1 MVRLKNMTETKHMRV
16 TQISL
21 AAAMLFAVMADATA
35 QVSNDVVKIGVITD
49 LSGLYSDLSGQGS
62 IVAARM
68 AIEDFGKAVLGKPI
82 ELVSADSQNKADVAS
97 AKAREWIDQQHVDVL
112 MDLVPTNVAL
122 AVMDIAQQKN
132 KLAIVV
138 GSASSTIS
146 NEKCTSTSAHWMYD
160 TYSSSVGTGK
170 ALLKRGGDSW
180 YFLTA
185 DYAFGKSLEKD
196 VSEVVRAGGG
206 RILGSVKHP
215 LNSSDFSSFLL
226 QAQASKAKVIGL
238 ANAGGDTANAVKQA
252 GEFGIAGKGS
262 LVAPLLMFI
271 SDVHAIGLKYAQDMY
286 LTEGFY
292 WDYNDDTR
300 AWSRRFFA
308 IQKKMPTMAQAGMY
322 SAVTH
327 YLKAVKAA
335 GTDETGAVMKKMRE
349 MPISDVIIPKGT
361 LRADGRVVH
370 DMLLVQVKKPGE
382 SKAPWD
388 YYKVAAVIPAGE
400 AFRPLA
406 QSACPLLKK

>member
-1 MVRLKNMTETKHMRV
+1 MKR
-16 TQISL
+16 TQMSL
-21 AAAMLFAVMADATA
+21 AAAMLTAVMAGAAA
-35 QVSNDVVKIGVITD
+35 QVSNDAVKIGVITD

-62 IVAARM
+62 ITAARM
-68 AIEDFGKAVLGKPI
+68 AIDDFGKTVLGKPI
-82 ELVSADSQNKADVAS
+82 DLLTADSHNKADVA
-97 AKAREWIDQQHVDVL
+97 ATKAREWIDQQHVDVL
-112 MDLVPTNVAL
+112 MDLVPTNAAL
-122 AVMDIAQQKN
+122 AVMDIAAQKN

-138 GSASSTIS
+138 GSASSTIT
-146 NEKCTSTSAHWMYD
+146 NEKCTATSVHWMYD

-196 VSEVVRAGGG
+196 VSDVVTAGGG
-206 RILGSVKHP
+206 KVLGAARHP
-215 LNSSDFSSFLL
+215 LNSNDFSSFLM
-226 QAQASKAKVIGL
+226 QAQGSKAKVIGL
-238 ANAGGDTANAVKQA
+238 ANAGGDAVNAVKQA
-252 GEFGIAGKGS
+252 GEFGIATKGVV
-262 LVAPLLMFI
+262 VAPLLMFI

-335 GTDETGAVMKKMRE
+335 GTDDTAAVMKKMRE
-349 MPISDVIIPKGT
+349 LPVNDVIIPKGT
-361 LRADGRVVH
+361 LRADGRMVH
-370 DMLLVQVKKPGE
+370 DMLLLQVKKPAE
-382 SKAPWD
+382 SKSPWD
-388 YYKVAAVIPAGE
+388 YYKVVDVIAANE

-406 QSACPLLKK
+406 QSGCPLVKK

>member
-1 MVRLKNMTETKHMRV
+1 MKLRHS
-16 TQISL
+16 SL
-21 AAAMLFAVMADATA
+21 VAALLLAGSVSATA

-68 AIEDFGKAVLGKPI
+68 AIDDFGKSVLGKPI
-82 ELVSADSQNKADVAS
+82 ELLTSDSQNKADVAS
-97 AKAREWIDQQHVDVL
+97 ARAREWIDQQHVDVL

-122 AVMDIAQQKN
+122 AVMEIAQQKN

-138 GSASSTIS
+138 GSASSVIT
-146 NEKCTSTSAHWMYD
+146 NEKCTATSAHWMYD

-170 ALLKRGGDSW
+170 ALLKRGGSSW

-196 VSEVVRAGGG
+196 VTDVVTAGGG
-206 RILGSVKHP
+206 KVLGSARHP

-252 GEFGIAGKGS
+252 GEFGIAGKGTV
-262 LVAPLLMFI
+262 VAPLLMFI

-292 WDYNDDTR
+292 WDYNEATR
-300 AWSRRFFA
+300 AWAKRFFA
-308 IQKKMPTMAQAGMY
+308 VQKKMPTMAQAGMY

-327 YLKAVKAA
+327 YLKSVQAA
-335 GTDETGAVMKKMRE
+335 GTDETTAVMKKMRE
-349 MPISDVIIPKGT
+349 TPISDVIMPKGT

-370 DMLLVQVKKPGE
+370 DMLLLQVKKPGE
-382 SKAPWD
+382 SKTPWD
-388 YYKVAAVIPAGE
+388 YYKVVDVIPAGE

-406 QSACPLLKK
+406 QSACPMLKR

>member
-1 MVRLKNMTETKHMRV
+1 MKR
-16 TQISL
+16 TQMSL
-21 AAAMLFAVMADATA
+21 AAAMLTVVMAGATA
-35 QVSNDVVKIGVITD
+35 QVSNDAVKIGVITD

-62 IVAARM
+62 IAAARM
-68 AIEDFGKAVLGKPI
+68 AIEDFGKTVLGKPI
-82 ELVSADSQNKADVAS
+82 ELLTADSHNKADVAAS
-97 AKAREWIDQQHVDVL
+97 RAREWIDQQHVDVL
-112 MDLVPTNVAL
+112 MDLVPTNAAL
-122 AVMDIAQQKN
+122 AVMDIAAQKN

-138 GSASSTIS
+138 GSASSVIS
-146 NEKCTSTSAHWMYD
+146 NEKCTATSVHWMYD

-196 VSEVVRAGGG
+196 VSDVVTAGGG
-206 RILGSVKHP
+206 KVLGAARHP
-215 LNSSDFSSFLL
+215 LNSNDFSSFLM

-238 ANAGGDTANAVKQA
+238 ANAGGDAVNAVKQA
-252 GEFGIAGKGS
+252 GEFGVATKGVV
-262 LVAPLLMFI
+262 VAPLLMFI

-292 WDYNDDTR
+292 WDYNDGTR

-335 GTDETGAVMKKMRE
+335 GTDDTAAVMAKMRE
-349 MPISDVIIPKGT
+349 LPVNDVIIPKGT
-361 LRADGRVVH
+361 LRADGRMVH
-370 DMLLVQVKKPGE
+370 DMLLLQVKKPAE
-382 SKAPWD
+382 SKSPWD
-388 YYKVAAVIPAGE
+388 YYKVVDVIPANE

-406 QSACPLLKK
+406 QSGCPLVKK

>member
-1 MVRLKNMTETKHMRV
+1 MKINQLSFA
-16 TQISL
+16 IALLLASL
-21 AAAMLFAVMADATA
+21 GSANA

-68 AIEDFGKAVLGKPI
+68 AIDDFGKTVLGKPI
-82 ELVSADSQNKADVAS
+82 EMVSADSQNKADVAS
-97 AKAREWIDQQHVDVL
+97 ARAREWIDQQNVDVL

-122 AVMDIAQQKN
+122 AVMEIAQQKN

-138 GSASSTIS
+138 GSASSVIS
-146 NEKCTSTSAHWMYD
+146 NEKCTATSAHWMYD

-170 ALLKRGGDSW
+170 ALVQRGGDSW

-196 VSEVVRAGGG
+196 VSDVVTAAGGKVA
-206 RILGSVKHP
+206 GSVRHP

-238 ANAGGDTANAVKQA
+238 ANAGGDTVNAVKQA
-252 GEFGIAGKGS
+252 GEFGIAGKGQ

-292 WDYNDDTR
+292 WDYNDETR
-300 AWSRRFFA
+300 AWSKRFFA

-327 YLKAVKAA
+327 YLKSVKAA
-335 GTDETGAVMKKMRE
+335 GTDETSAVMKKMRE
-349 MPISDVIIPKGT
+349 TPISDVVMPKGT

-370 DMLLVQVKKPGE
+370 DMLLLQVKKPSE

-388 YYKVAAVIPAGE
+388 YYKVAGVVPASE

-406 QSACPLLKK
+406 QSGCPLVKK

>member
-1 MVRLKNMTETKHMRV
+1 MKL
-16 TQISL
+16 TQMSL
-21 AAAMLFAVMADATA
+21 AAAMLTAITTGATA
-35 QVSNDVVKIGVITD
+35 QVSNNTVKIGVLTD

-68 AIEDFGKAVLGKPI
+68 AIEDFGKTVLGKPI
-82 ELVSADSQNKADVAS
+82 ELISGDSHNKADVA
-97 AKAREWIDQQHVDVL
+97 ANKAREWIDQQNVDVL
-112 MDLVPTNVAL
+112 MDLVPTNAAL

-138 GSASSTIS
+138 GSASSVIS
-146 NEKCTSTSAHWMYD
+146 NEKCTSTSVHWMYD

-196 VSEVVRAGGG
+196 VSDVVTAGGG
-206 RILGSVKHP
+206 KVLGSARHP
-215 LNSSDFSSFLL
+215 LNSNDFSSYLV
-226 QAQASKAKVIGL
+226 QAQASKAKVMGL
-238 ANAGGDTANAVKQA
+238 ANAGGDAVNAVKQA
-252 GEFGIAGKGS
+252 GEFGIAAKGMV
-262 LVAPLLMFI
+262 VAPLLMFI

-292 WDYNDDTR
+292 WDYNNGTR
-300 AWSRRFFA
+300 AWSKRFFA

-335 GTDETGAVMKKMRE
+335 GTDDTAAVMKKMRE
-349 MPISDVIIPKGT
+349 LPVNDVVIPKGT
-361 LRADGRVVH
+361 LRADGRMVH
-370 DMLLVQVKKPGE
+370 DMLLLQVKKPAE
-382 SKAPWD
+382 SKSPWD
-388 YYKVAAVIPAGE
+388 YYKVVDVIPGSE

-406 QSACPLLKK
+406 QSGCPLVKK

>member
-1 MVRLKNMTETKHMRV
+1 MKL
-16 TQISL
+16 TQMSL
-21 AAAMLFAVMADATA
+21 AAAMLTAVMTGATA

-62 IVAARM
+62 IAAARM
-68 AIEDFGKAVLGKPI
+68 AIEDFGKTVLDKPI
-82 ELVSADSQNKADVAS
+82 ELLTADSHNKADVAAS
-97 AKAREWIDQQHVDVL
+97 KAREWIDQQNVDVL
-112 MDLVPTNVAL
+112 MDLVPTNAAL
-122 AVMDIAQQKN
+122 AVMDIAAQKN

-146 NEKCTSTSAHWMYD
+146 NEKCTATSVHWMYD

-196 VSEVVRAGGG
+196 VSDVVTAGGG
-206 RILGSVKHP
+206 KVLGAARHP
-215 LNSSDFSSFLL
+215 LNSNDFSSFLM
-226 QAQASKAKVIGL
+226 QAQGSKAKVIGL
-238 ANAGGDTANAVKQA
+238 ANAGGDAVNAVKQA
-252 GEFGIAGKGS
+252 GEFGIANKGVV
-262 LVAPLLMFI
+262 VAPLLMFI

-292 WDYNDDTR
+292 WDYNDGTR

-308 IQKKMPTMAQAGMY
+308 TQKKMPTMAQAGMY
-322 SAVTH
+322 SAVMH

-335 GTDETGAVMKKMRE
+335 GTDDTAAVMKKMRE
-349 MPISDVIIPKGT
+349 LPVNDVIIPKGT
-361 LRADGRVVH
+361 LRADGRMVH
-370 DMLLVQVKKPGE
+370 DMLLLQVKKPAE
-382 SKAPWD
+382 SKSPWD
-388 YYKVAAVIPAGE
+388 YYKVVDVIPANE

-406 QSACPLLKK
+406 QSGCPLVKK

>member
-1 MVRLKNMTETKHMRV
+1 MKL
-16 TQISL
+16 TQMSL
-21 AAAMLFAVMADATA
+21 AAAMLTAVMAGATA
-35 QVSNDVVKIGVITD
+35 QVSNDTVKIGVLTD

-68 AIEDFGKAVLGKPI
+68 AIEDFGKTVLGKPV
-82 ELVSADSQNKADVAS
+82 ELVSADSHNKADVA
-97 AKAREWIDQQHVDVL
+97 ANKAREWIDQQNVDVL
-112 MDLVPTNVAL
+112 MDLVPTNAAL

-138 GSASSTIS
+138 GSASSVIS
-146 NEKCTSTSAHWMYD
+146 NEKCTSTSVHWMYD

-196 VSEVVRAGGG
+196 VSDVVAAGGG
-206 RILGSVKHP
+206 KVLGAARHP
-215 LNSSDFSSFLL
+215 LNSNDFSSYLM
-226 QAQASKAKVIGL
+226 QAQASKAKVMGL
-238 ANAGGDTANAVKQA
+238 ANAGGDAVNAVKQA
-252 GEFGIAGKGS
+252 GEFGIAAKGMV
-262 LVAPLLMFI
+262 VAPLLMFI

-292 WDYNDDTR
+292 WDYNDGTR
-300 AWSRRFFA
+300 AWSKRFFA

-335 GTDETGAVMKKMRE
+335 GTDDTAAVMKKMRE
-349 MPISDVIIPKGT
+349 LPVNDVIIPKGT
-361 LRADGRVVH
+361 LRADGRMVH
-370 DMLLVQVKKPGE
+370 DMLLLQVKKPAE
-382 SKAPWD
+382 SKSPWD
-388 YYKVAAVIPAGE
+388 YYKVVDVIPGNE

-406 QSACPLLKK
+406 QSGCPLVKK

>member
-1 MVRLKNMTETKHMRV
+1 MKL
-16 TQISL
+16 TQMSL
-21 AAAMLFAVMADATA
+21 AAAMLTAVTAGATA
-35 QVSNDVVKIGVITD
+35 QVSNNTVKIGVLTD

-68 AIEDFGKAVLGKPI
+68 AIEDFGKTVLGKPI
-82 ELVSADSQNKADVAS
+82 ELISGDSHNKADVA
-97 AKAREWIDQQHVDVL
+97 ANKAREWIDQQNVDVL
-112 MDLVPTNVAL
+112 MDLVPTNAAL

-138 GSASSTIS
+138 GSASSVIS
-146 NEKCTSTSAHWMYD
+146 NEKCTSTSVHWMYD

-196 VSEVVRAGGG
+196 VSDVVTAGGG
-206 RILGSVKHP
+206 KVLGSARHP
-215 LNSSDFSSFLL
+215 LNSNDFSSYLV
-226 QAQASKAKVIGL
+226 QAQASKAKVMGL
-238 ANAGGDTANAVKQA
+238 ANAGGDAVNAVKQA
-252 GEFGIAGKGS
+252 GEFGIAAKGMV
-262 LVAPLLMFI
+262 VAPLLMFI

-292 WDYNDDTR
+292 WDYNDGTR

-335 GTDETGAVMKKMRE
+335 GTDDTASVMKKMRE
-349 MPISDVIIPKGT
+349 LPVNDVVIPKGT
-361 LRADGRVVH
+361 LRADGRMVH
-370 DMLLVQVKKPGE
+370 DMLLLQVKKPAE
-382 SKAPWD
+382 SKSPWD
-388 YYKVAAVIPAGE
+388 YYKVVDVIPGSE

-406 QSACPLLKK
+406 QSGCPLVKK

>member
-1 MVRLKNMTETKHMRV
+1 MKL
-16 TQISL
+16 TQMSL
-21 AAAMLFAVMADATA
+21 AAAMLAAAMAGANA
-35 QVSNDVVKIGVITD
+35 QVSNNTVKIGVLTD

-62 IVAARM
+62 VVAARM
-68 AIEDFGKAVLGKPI
+68 AIEDFGKTVLGKPI
-82 ELVSADSQNKADVAS
+82 ELISADSHNKADVA
-97 AKAREWIDQQHVDVL
+97 ANKAREWIDQQNVDVL
-112 MDLVPTNVAL
+112 MDLVPTNAAL

-138 GSASSTIS
+138 GSASSVIS
-146 NEKCTSTSAHWMYD
+146 NEKCTSTSVHWMYD

-196 VSEVVRAGGG
+196 VSDVVTAGGG
-206 RILGSVKHP
+206 KVLGAARHP
-215 LNSSDFSSFLL
+215 LNSNDFSSYLM
-226 QAQASKAKVIGL
+226 QAQASKAKVMGL
-238 ANAGGDTANAVKQA
+238 ANAGGDAVNAVKQA
-252 GEFGIAGKGS
+252 GEFGIAGKGMV
-262 LVAPLLMFI
+262 VAPLLMFI

-292 WDYNDDTR
+292 WDYNDGTR

-335 GTDETGAVMKKMRE
+335 GTDDTAAVMKKMRE
-349 MPISDVIIPKGT
+349 LPVNDVVIPKGT
-361 LRADGRVVH
+361 LRADGRMVH
-370 DMLLVQVKKPGE
+370 DMLLLQVKKPAE
-382 SKAPWD
+382 SKSPWD
-388 YYKVAAVIPAGE
+388 YYKVVDVIPGNE

-406 QSACPLLKK
+406 QSGCSLVKK

>member
-1 MVRLKNMTETKHMRV
+1 METKTMKIN
-16 TQISL
+16 QLSFAIALLLASL
-21 AAAMLFAVMADATA
+21 GSANA

-68 AIEDFGKAVLGKPI
+68 AIDDFGKTVLGKPI
-82 ELVSADSQNKADVAS
+82 EMVSADSQNKADVAS
-97 AKAREWIDQQHVDVL
+97 ARAREWIDQQNVDVL

-122 AVMDIAQQKN
+122 AVMEIAQQKN

-138 GSASSTIS
+138 GSASSVIS
-146 NEKCTSTSAHWMYD
+146 NEKCTATSAHWMYD

-170 ALLKRGGDSW
+170 ALVQRGGDSW

-196 VSEVVRAGGG
+196 VSDVVTAAGGKVA
-206 RILGSVKHP
+206 GSVRHP

-238 ANAGGDTANAVKQA
+238 ANAGGDTVNAVKQA
-252 GEFGIAGKGS
+252 GEFGIAGKGQ

-292 WDYNDDTR
+292 WDYNDETR
-300 AWSRRFFA
+300 AWSKRFFA

-327 YLKAVKAA
+327 YLKSVKAA
-335 GTDETGAVMKKMRE
+335 GTDETSAVMKKMRE
-349 MPISDVIIPKGT
+349 TPISDVVMPKGT

-370 DMLLVQVKKPGE
+370 DMLLLQVKKPSE

-388 YYKVAAVIPAGE
+388 YYKVAGVVPASE

-406 QSACPLLKK
+406 QSGCPLVKK

>member
-1 MVRLKNMTETKHMRV
+1 MKR
-16 TQISL
+16 TQMSL
-21 AAAMLFAVMADATA
+21 AAAMLTVVMAGATA
-35 QVSNDVVKIGVITD
+35 QVSNDAVKIGVITD

-62 IVAARM
+62 IAAARM
-68 AIEDFGKAVLGKPI
+68 AIEDFGKTVLGKPI
-82 ELVSADSQNKADVAS
+82 ELLTADSHNKADVAAS
-97 AKAREWIDQQHVDVL
+97 RAREWIDQQHVDVL
-112 MDLVPTNVAL
+112 MDLVPTNAAL
-122 AVMDIAQQKN
+122 AVMDIAAQKN

-138 GSASSTIS
+138 GSASSVIS
-146 NEKCTSTSAHWMYD
+146 NEKCTATSVHWMYD

-196 VSEVVRAGGG
+196 VSDVVTAGGG
-206 RILGSVKHP
+206 KVLGAARHP
-215 LNSSDFSSFLL
+215 LNSNDFSSFLM

-238 ANAGGDTANAVKQA
+238 ANAGGDAVNAVKQA
-252 GEFGIAGKGS
+252 GEFGVATKGVV
-262 LVAPLLMFI
+262 VAPLLMFI

-292 WDYNDDTR
+292 WDYNDGTR

-335 GTDETGAVMKKMRE
+335 GTDDTAAVMAKMRE
-349 MPISDVIIPKGT
+349 LPVNDVIIPKGT
-361 LRADGRVVH
+361 LRADGRMVH
-370 DMLLVQVKKPGE
+370 DMLLQVKKPAE
-382 SKAPWD
+382 SKSPWD
-388 YYKVAAVIPAGE
+388 YYKVVDVIPANE

-406 QSACPLLKK
+406 QSGCPLVKK

>member
-1 MVRLKNMTETKHMRV
+1 MKVK
-16 TQISL
+16 QISL
-21 AAAMLFAVMADATA
+21 AAALVLAGIGSAAA

-68 AIEDFGKAVLGKPI
+68 AIEDFGKTVLGKPI

-97 AKAREWIDQQHVDVL
+97 AKAREWIDQQNVDVL

-122 AVMDIAQQKN
+122 AVMEIAQQKN

-138 GSASSTIS
+138 GSASSAIT

-196 VSEVVRAGGG
+196 VTDVVTAGNGKV
-206 RILGSVKHP
+206 LGSAKHP

-226 QAQASKAKVIGL
+226 QAQGSKAKVIGL
-238 ANAGGDTANAVKQA
+238 ANAGGDTVNAVKQA
-252 GEFGIAGKGS
+252 GEFGIAGKGQ

-292 WDYNDDTR
+292 WDYNDGTR
-300 AWSRRFFA
+300 AWSKRFFA

-327 YLKAVKAA
+327 YLKSVKAA

-349 MPISDVIIPKGT
+349 TPISDVVMPKGS

-370 DMLLVQVKKPGE
+370 DMLLLQVKKPNE
-382 SKAPWD
+382 SKTPWD
-388 YYKVAAVIPAGE
+388 YYKVADVVPASE

-406 QSACPLLKK
+406 QSGCPLVKK

>member
-1 MVRLKNMTETKHMRV
+1 MNQTHPRRAPASKLTS
-16 TQISL
+16 IL
-21 AAAMLFAVMADATA
+21 AGLACVAGTVAAPAQA
-35 QVSNDVVKIGVITD
+35 QVSNDVVKIGVLTD

-68 AIEDFGKAVLGKPI
+68 AIEDFGKTVLGKPI
-82 ELVSADSQNKADVAS
+82 ELLSADSQNKADVS
-97 AKAREWIDQQHVDVL
+97 STRAREWIDQQNVDVL

-122 AVMDIAQQKN
+122 AVMDVARQKN
-132 KLAIVV
+132 KIAIVV

-146 NEKCTSTSAHWMYD
+146 NEQCTPTSAHWMYD

-170 ALLKRGGDSW
+170 ALLKRGADSW

-196 VSEVVRAGGG
+196 VTDVVNAGGG
-206 RILGSVKHP
+206 KVLGGVRHP
-215 LNSSDFSSFLL
+215 LNATDFSSFLL
-226 QAQASKAKVIGL
+226 QAQTSKAKVVGL
-238 ANAGGDTANAVKQA
+238 ANAGGDTVNSVKQA
-252 GEFGIAGKGS
+252 GEFGIAAKGQ

-271 SDVHAIGLKYAQDMY
+271 SDVHAIGLKYAQGMY

-292 WDYNDDTR
+292 WDANEQTR

-335 GTDETGAVMKKMRE
+335 GTDDTTPVMKKMRE
-349 MPISDVIIPKGT
+349 LPVSDVVIPKGT
-361 LRADGRVVH
+361 LRDAYGIPRVEKR
-370 DMLLVQVKKPGE
+370 L
-382 SKAPWD
+382 
-388 YYKVAAVIPAGE
+388 
-400 AFRPLA
+400 
-406 QSACPLLKK
+406 

>member
-1 MVRLKNMTETKHMRV
+1 MKAK
-16 TQISL
+16 QISL
-21 AAAMLFAVMADATA
+21 ACALLIAITGQAAA
-35 QVSNDVVKIGVITD
+35 QVSNNVVKIGVITD

-62 IVAARM
+62 IVAAKM
-68 AIEDFGKAVLGKPI
+68 AIEDFGKTVLGKPV
-82 ELVSADSQNKADVAS
+82 ELLTTDSQNKADVS
-97 AKAREWIDQQHVDVL
+97 STKAREWIDEQKVDVL

-122 AVMDIAQQKN
+122 AVMQVAQQKN

-138 GSASSTIS
+138 GSASSTIT

-170 ALLKRGGDSW
+170 ALVKRGGDSW

-196 VSEVVRAGGG
+196 VADVVTGSGGKVT
-206 RILGSVKHP
+206 GSVKHP

-238 ANAGGDTANAVKQA
+238 ANAGGDTVNAVKQA
-252 GEFGIAGKGS
+252 GEFGIASKGQ

-271 SDVHAIGLKYAQDMY
+271 SDVHAIGLKHAQDMY

-292 WDYNDDTR
+292 WDQNDATR

-322 SAVTH
+322 SAVLH
-327 YLKAVKAA
+327 YLKSVKAA
-335 GTDETGAVMKKMRE
+335 GTDETAVVMKKMRE
-349 MPISDVIIPKGT
+349 LPISDVVIPKGT
-361 LRADGRVVH
+361 LREDGRVVH
-370 DMLLVQVKKPGE
+370 DMLLLQVKKPNE

-388 YYKVAAVIPAGE
+388 YYKIAGTVPANE

-406 QSACPLLKK
+406 QSGCALVKK

>member
-1 MVRLKNMTETKHMRV
+1 MKL
-16 TQISL
+16 TQMSL
-21 AAAMLFAVMADATA
+21 AAAMLTAITTGATA
-35 QVSNDVVKIGVITD
+35 QVSNNTVKIGVLTD

-68 AIEDFGKAVLGKPI
+68 AIEDFGKTVLGKPI
-82 ELVSADSQNKADVAS
+82 ELISGDSHNKADVA
-97 AKAREWIDQQHVDVL
+97 ANKAREWIDQQNVDVL
-112 MDLVPTNVAL
+112 MDLVPTNAAL

-138 GSASSTIS
+138 GSASSVIS
-146 NEKCTSTSAHWMYD
+146 NEKCTSTSVHWMYD

-196 VSEVVRAGGG
+196 VSDVVTAGGG
-206 RILGSVKHP
+206 KVLGSARHP
-215 LNSSDFSSFLL
+215 LNSNDFSSYLV
-226 QAQASKAKVIGL
+226 QAQASKAKVMGL
-238 ANAGGDTANAVKQA
+238 ANAGGDAVNAVKQA
-252 GEFGIAGKGS
+252 GEFGIAAKGMV
-262 LVAPLLMFI
+262 VAPLLMFI

-292 WDYNDDTR
+292 WDYNNGTR
-300 AWSRRFFA
+300 AWSKRFFA

-335 GTDETGAVMKKMRE
+335 GTDDTAAVMKKMRE
-349 MPISDVIIPKGT
+349 LPVNDVIIPKGT
-361 LRADGRVVH
+361 LRADGRMVH
-370 DMLLVQVKKPGE
+370 DMLLLQVKKPAE
-382 SKAPWD
+382 SKSPWD
-388 YYKVAAVIPAGE
+388 YYKVVDVIPGSE

-406 QSACPLLKK
+406 QSGCPLVKK

>member
-1 MVRLKNMTETKHMRV
+1 MKIK
-16 TQISL
+16 QISL
-21 AAAMLFAVMADATA
+21 AAALVVASICSASA
-35 QVSNDVVKIGVITD
+35 QISNGIVKIGVLTD
-49 LSGLYSDLSGQGS
+49 LSGPYSDLSGQGS

-68 AIEDFGKAVLGKPI
+68 AIEDFGKTVLGKPI
-82 ELVSADSQNKADVAS
+82 ELVTADSQNKADVAS
-97 AKAREWIDQQHVDVL
+97 AKAREWIDQQNVDVL

-122 AVMDIAQQKN
+122 AVMEIAQQKN

-138 GSASSTIS
+138 GSASSVIS
-146 NEKCTSTSAHWMYD
+146 NEKCTTTSVHWMYD

-170 ALLKRGGDSW
+170 ALVKRGGDSW

-196 VSEVVRAGGG
+196 VSDVVTAGGG
-206 RILGSVKHP
+206 KVLGSVKHP

-238 ANAGGDTANAVKQA
+238 ANAGGDTINAVKQA
-252 GEFGIAGKGS
+252 GEFGVAGKGQ

-271 SDVHAIGLKYAQDMY
+271 SDVHAIGLKNAQGMF

-292 WDYNDDTR
+292 WDYNDGTR
-300 AWSRRFFA
+300 AWSKRFFA

-327 YLKAVKAA
+327 YLKSVKAA

-349 MPISDVIIPKGT
+349 TPISDVVIPKGT

-370 DMLLVQVKKPGE
+370 DMLLVQVKQPSE
-382 SKAPWD
+382 SKTPWD
-388 YYKVAAVIPAGE
+388 YYKVADVIPASE

-406 QSACPLLKK
+406 QSGCPLLKK

>member
-1 MVRLKNMTETKHMRV
+1 M
-16 TQISL
+16 SL
-21 AAAMLFAVMADATA
+21 AAAMLGAVMAGATA
-35 QVSNDVVKIGVITD
+35 QVSNDTVKIGVLTD

-62 IVAARM
+62 VVAARM
-68 AIEDFGKAVLGKPI
+68 AIEDFGKTVLGKPV
-82 ELVSADSQNKADVAS
+82 ELVSADSHNKADVA
-97 AKAREWIDQQHVDVL
+97 ANKAREWIDQQNVDVL
-112 MDLVPTNVAL
+112 MDLVPTNAAL

-138 GSASSTIS
+138 GSASSVIS
-146 NEKCTSTSAHWMYD
+146 NEKCTSTSVHWMYD

-196 VSEVVRAGGG
+196 VSDVVAAGGG
-206 RILGSVKHP
+206 KVLGSARHP
-215 LNSSDFSSFLL
+215 LNSNDFSSYLV
-226 QAQASKAKVIGL
+226 QAQASKAKVMGL
-238 ANAGGDTANAVKQA
+238 ANAGGDAVIAVKQA
-252 GEFGIAGKGS
+252 GEFGIAAKGMV
-262 LVAPLLMFI
+262 VAPLLMFI

-292 WDYNDDTR
+292 WDYNDGTR
-300 AWSRRFFA
+300 AWSKRFFA

-335 GTDETGAVMKKMRE
+335 GTDDTAAVMKKMRE
-349 MPISDVIIPKGT
+349 LPVNDVIIPKGT
-361 LRADGRVVH
+361 LRADGRMVH
-370 DMLLVQVKKPGE
+370 DMLLLQVKKPAE
-382 SKAPWD
+382 SKSPWD
-388 YYKVAAVIPAGE
+388 YYKVVDVIPGNE

-406 QSACPLLKK
+406 QSGCPLVKK

>member
-1 MVRLKNMTETKHMRV
+1 MKR
-16 TQISL
+16 TQMSL
-21 AAAMLFAVMADATA
+21 AAAMLTAVMAGATA
-35 QVSNDVVKIGVITD
+35 QVSNDAVKIGVITD

-62 IVAARM
+62 ITAARM
-68 AIEDFGKAVLGKPI
+68 AIDDFGKTVLGKPI
-82 ELVSADSQNKADVAS
+82 ELLTADSHNKADVA
-97 AKAREWIDQQHVDVL
+97 ATKAREWIDQQHVDVL
-112 MDLVPTNVAL
+112 MDLVPTNAAL
-122 AVMDIAQQKN
+122 AVMDIAAQKN

-138 GSASSTIS
+138 GSASSTIT
-146 NEKCTSTSAHWMYD
+146 NEKCTATSVHWMYD

-196 VSEVVRAGGG
+196 VSDVVTAGGG
-206 RILGSVKHP
+206 KVLGAARHP
-215 LNSSDFSSFLL
+215 LNSNDFSSFLM
-226 QAQASKAKVIGL
+226 QAQGSKAKVIGL
-238 ANAGGDTANAVKQA
+238 ANAGGDAVNAVKQA
-252 GEFGIAGKGS
+252 GEFGIATKGVV
-262 LVAPLLMFI
+262 VAPLLMFI

-335 GTDETGAVMKKMRE
+335 GTDDTAAVMKKMRE
-349 MPISDVIIPKGT
+349 LPVNDVIIPKGT
-361 LRADGRVVH
+361 LRADGRMVH
-370 DMLLVQVKKPGE
+370 DMLLLQVKKPAE
-382 SKAPWD
+382 SKSPWD
-388 YYKVAAVIPAGE
+388 YYKVVDVIAANE

-406 QSACPLLKK
+406 QSGCPLVKK

>member
-1 MVRLKNMTETKHMRV
+1 MKR
-16 TQISL
+16 TQMSL
-21 AAAMLFAVMADATA
+21 AAAMLTAVMAGATA
-35 QVSNDVVKIGVITD
+35 QVSNDAVKIGVITD

-62 IVAARM
+62 IAAARM
-68 AIEDFGKAVLGKPI
+68 AIEDFGKTVLGKPI
-82 ELVSADSQNKADVAS
+82 ELLTADSHNKADVAAS
-97 AKAREWIDQQHVDVL
+97 RAREWIDQQHVDVL
-112 MDLVPTNVAL
+112 MDLVPTNAAL
-122 AVMDIAQQKN
+122 AVMDIAAQKN

-138 GSASSTIS
+138 GSASSVIS
-146 NEKCTSTSAHWMYD
+146 NEKCTATSVHWMYD

-196 VSEVVRAGGG
+196 VSDVVAAGGG
-206 RILGSVKHP
+206 KVLGAARHP
-215 LNSSDFSSFLL
+215 LNSNDFSSFLM

-238 ANAGGDTANAVKQA
+238 ANAGGDAVNAVKQA
-252 GEFGIAGKGS
+252 GEFGIATKGVV
-262 LVAPLLMFI
+262 VAPLLMFI

-292 WDYNDDTR
+292 WDYNDGTR

-335 GTDETGAVMKKMRE
+335 GTDDTAAVMAKMRE
-349 MPISDVIIPKGT
+349 LPVNDVIIPKGT
-361 LRADGRVVH
+361 LRADGRMVH
-370 DMLLVQVKKPGE
+370 DMLLLQVKKPAE
-382 SKAPWD
+382 SKSPWD
-388 YYKVAAVIPAGE
+388 YYKVVDVIPANE

-406 QSACPLLKK
+406 QSGCPLVKK

>member
-1 MVRLKNMTETKHMRV
+1 MKL
-16 TQISL
+16 TQMSL
-21 AAAMLFAVMADATA
+21 AVAMLATVTAGATA
-35 QVSNDVVKIGVITD
+35 QVSNNTVKIGVLTD

-68 AIEDFGKAVLGKPI
+68 AIEDFGKTVLGKPI
-82 ELVSADSQNKADVAS
+82 ELISADSHNKADVA
-97 AKAREWIDQQHVDVL
+97 ANKAREWIDQQNVDVL
-112 MDLVPTNVAL
+112 MDLVPTNAAL

-138 GSASSTIS
+138 GSASSVIT
-146 NEKCTSTSAHWMYD
+146 NEKCTGTSVHWMYD

-196 VSEVVRAGGG
+196 VSDVVTAGGG
-206 RILGSVKHP
+206 KVLGSARHP
-215 LNSSDFSSFLL
+215 LNSNDFSSYLM
-226 QAQASKAKVIGL
+226 QAQASKAKVMGL
-238 ANAGGDTANAVKQA
+238 ANAGGDAVNAVKQA
-252 GEFGIAGKGS
+252 GEFGIAAKGMV
-262 LVAPLLMFI
+262 VAPLLMFI

-292 WDYNDDTR
+292 WDYNDGTR
-300 AWSRRFFA
+300 AWSKRFFA

-335 GTDETGAVMKKMRE
+335 GTDDTAAVMKKMRE
-349 MPISDVIIPKGT
+349 LPVNDVVIPKGT
-361 LRADGRVVH
+361 LRADGRMVH
-370 DMLLVQVKKPGE
+370 DMLLLQVKKPAE
-382 SKAPWD
+382 SKSPWD
-388 YYKVAAVIPAGE
+388 YYKVVDVIPGNE

-406 QSACPLLKK
+406 QSGCPLVKK

>member
-1 MVRLKNMTETKHMRV
+1 MKL
-16 TQISL
+16 TQMSL
-21 AAAMLFAVMADATA
+21 AAAMLATVTAGATA
-35 QVSNDVVKIGVITD
+35 QVSNNTVKIGVLTD

-68 AIEDFGKAVLGKPI
+68 AIEDFGKTVLGKPI
-82 ELVSADSQNKADVAS
+82 ELISADSHNKADVA
-97 AKAREWIDQQHVDVL
+97 ANKAREWIDQQNVDVL
-112 MDLVPTNVAL
+112 MDLVPTNAAL

-138 GSASSTIS
+138 GSASSVIT
-146 NEKCTSTSAHWMYD
+146 NEKCTSTSVHWMYD

-196 VSEVVRAGGG
+196 VSDVVTAGGG
-206 RILGSVKHP
+206 KVLGAARHP
-215 LNSSDFSSFLL
+215 LNSNDFSSYLM
-226 QAQASKAKVIGL
+226 QAQASKAKVMGL
-238 ANAGGDTANAVKQA
+238 ANAGGDAVNAVKQA
-252 GEFGIAGKGS
+252 GEFGIAAKGMV
-262 LVAPLLMFI
+262 VAPLLMFI

-292 WDYNDDTR
+292 WDYNDGTR
-300 AWSRRFFA
+300 AWSKRFFA

-335 GTDETGAVMKKMRE
+335 GTDDTAAVMKKMRE
-349 MPISDVIIPKGT
+349 LPVNDVVIPKGT
-361 LRADGRVVH
+361 LRADGRMVH
-370 DMLLVQVKKPGE
+370 DMLLLQVKKPAE
-382 SKAPWD
+382 SKSPWD
-388 YYKVAAVIPAGE
+388 YYKVVDVIPGNE

-406 QSACPLLKK
+406 QSGCPLVKK

>member
-1 MVRLKNMTETKHMRV
+1 MKTKMKNIT
-16 TQISL
+16 L
-21 AAAMLFAVMADATA
+21 AAALLAAGITSASA
-35 QVSNDVVKIGVITD
+35 QVSNDVVKIGVLTD

-68 AIEDFGKAVLGKPI
+68 AIEDFGKTVLGKPI
-82 ELVSADSQNKADVAS
+82 ELVTADSLNKADVAS
-97 AKAREWIDQQHVDVL
+97 AKAREWIDQQNVDVL

-122 AVMDIAQQKN
+122 AVMDVAQQKN
-132 KLAIVV
+132 KIAIVV

-146 NEKCTSTSAHWMYD
+146 NEKCTPTSAHWMYD

-170 ALLKRGGDSW
+170 ALVKRGADSW
-180 YFLTA
+180 FFLTA

-196 VSEVVRAGGG
+196 VTDVVTAAGGKVV
-206 RILGSVKHP
+206 GSVKHP
-215 LNSSDFSSFLL
+215 LNASDFSSFLL
-226 QAQASKAKVIGL
+226 QAQNSKAKVIGL
-238 ANAGGDTANAVKQA
+238 ANAGGDTVNAVKQA
-252 GEFGIAGKGS
+252 GEFGIAAQGQ

-271 SDVHAIGLKYAQDMY
+271 SDVHSIGLKYAQDMY

-292 WDYNDDTR
+292 WDLNPETR
-300 AWSRRFFA
+300 AWSKRFFA

-327 YLKAVKAA
+327 YLKSVKAA
-335 GTDETGAVMKKMRE
+335 GTDNTAPVMKKMRE
-349 MPISDVIIPKGT
+349 LPISDVVMPKGM
-361 LRADGRVVH
+361 LREDGRVVH
-370 DMLLVQVKKPGE
+370 DMLLLQVKKPSE

-388 YYKVAAVIPAGE
+388 YYKVVGTVPGNE

-406 QSACPLLKK
+406 QSGCPLVKK

>member
-1 MVRLKNMTETKHMRV
+1 MKR
-16 TQISL
+16 TQMSL
-21 AAAMLFAVMADATA
+21 AAAMLTAVMAGATA
-35 QVSNDVVKIGVITD
+35 QVSNDAVKIGVITD

-62 IVAARM
+62 ITAARM
-68 AIEDFGKAVLGKPI
+68 AIEDFGKTVLGKPI
-82 ELVSADSQNKADVAS
+82 ELLTADSHNKADVA
-97 AKAREWIDQQHVDVL
+97 ATKAREWIDQQHVDVL
-112 MDLVPTNVAL
+112 MDLVPTNAAL
-122 AVMDIAQQKN
+122 AVMDIAAQKN

-146 NEKCTSTSAHWMYD
+146 NEKCTATSVHWMYD

-196 VSEVVRAGGG
+196 VSDVVTAGGG
-206 RILGSVKHP
+206 KVLGAARHP
-215 LNSSDFSSFLL
+215 LNSNDFSSFLM
-226 QAQASKAKVIGL
+226 QAQGSKAKVIGL
-238 ANAGGDTANAVKQA
+238 ANAGGDAVNAVKQA
-252 GEFGIAGKGS
+252 GEFGIATKGVV
-262 LVAPLLMFI
+262 VAPLLMFI

-335 GTDETGAVMKKMRE
+335 GTDDTAAVMKKMRE
-349 MPISDVIIPKGT
+349 LPVNDVIIPKGT
-361 LRADGRVVH
+361 LRADGRMVH
-370 DMLLVQVKKPGE
+370 DMLLLQVKKPAE
-382 SKAPWD
+382 SKSPWD
-388 YYKVAAVIPAGE
+388 YYKVVDVIAANE

-406 QSACPLLKK
+406 QSGCPLVKK

>member
-1 MVRLKNMTETKHMRV
+1 MNLRHS
-16 TQISL
+16 SL
-21 AAAMLFAVMADATA
+21 VAALLLTGAVSATA

-68 AIEDFGKAVLGKPI
+68 AIDDFGKNVLGKPI
-82 ELVSADSQNKADVAS
+82 ELLTSDSQNKADVAS
-97 AKAREWIDQQHVDVL
+97 ARAREWIDQQHVDVL

-122 AVMDIAQQKN
+122 AVMEIAQQKN

-138 GSASSTIS
+138 GSASSVIT
-146 NEKCTSTSAHWMYD
+146 NEKCTTTSAHWMYD

-170 ALLKRGGDSW
+170 ALLKRGGSSW

-196 VSEVVRAGGG
+196 VTDVVTAGGG
-206 RILGSVKHP
+206 KVLGSAKHP

-252 GEFGIAGKGS
+252 GEFGIAGKGTV
-262 LVAPLLMFI
+262 VAPLLMFI

-292 WDYNDDTR
+292 WDYNEATR
-300 AWSRRFFA
+300 AWAKRFFA
-308 IQKKMPTMAQAGMY
+308 VQKKMPTMAQAGMY

-327 YLKAVKAA
+327 YLKSVQAA
-335 GTDETGAVMKKMRE
+335 GTDETAAVMKKMRE
-349 MPISDVIIPKGT
+349 TPISDVVIPKGM

-370 DMLLVQVKKPGE
+370 DMLLLQVKKPGE
-382 SKAPWD
+382 SKTPWD
-388 YYKVAAVIPAGE
+388 YYKVVDVIPAGE

-406 QSACPLLKK
+406 QSACPLLKR

>member
-1 MVRLKNMTETKHMRV
+1 M
-16 TQISL
+16 SL
-21 AAAMLFAVMADATA
+21 AAAMLTAVTAGATA
-35 QVSNDVVKIGVITD
+35 QVSNNTVKIGVLTD

-68 AIEDFGKAVLGKPI
+68 AIEDFGKTVLGKPV
-82 ELVSADSQNKADVAS
+82 ELISADSHNKADVA
-97 AKAREWIDQQHVDVL
+97 ANKAREWIDQQNVDVL
-112 MDLVPTNVAL
+112 MDLVPTNAAL

-138 GSASSTIS
+138 GSASSVIS
-146 NEKCTSTSAHWMYD
+146 NDKCTSTSVHWMYD

-180 YFLTA
+180 FFLTA

-196 VSEVVRAGGG
+196 VSDVVTAGGG
-206 RILGSVKHP
+206 KVLGAARHP
-215 LNSSDFSSFLL
+215 LNSNDFSSYLM
-226 QAQASKAKVIGL
+226 QAQASKAKVVGL
-238 ANAGGDTANAVKQA
+238 ANAGGDAVNAVKQA
-252 GEFGIAGKGS
+252 GEFGIAAKGMV
-262 LVAPLLMFI
+262 VAPLLMFI

-292 WDYNDDTR
+292 WDYNDGTR

-335 GTDETGAVMKKMRE
+335 GTDDTAAVMKKMRE
-349 MPISDVIIPKGT
+349 LPVNDVIIPKGT
-361 LRADGRVVH
+361 LRADGRMVH
-370 DMLLVQVKKPGE
+370 DMLLLQVKKPAE
-382 SKAPWD
+382 SKSPWD
-388 YYKVAAVIPAGE
+388 YYKVVDVIPGNE

-406 QSACPLLKK
+406 QSGCPLVKK

>member
-1 MVRLKNMTETKHMRV
+1 MKL
-16 TQISL
+16 TQMSL
-21 AAAMLFAVMADATA
+21 AAAMLATVTAGATA
-35 QVSNDVVKIGVITD
+35 QVSNNTVKIGVITD

-68 AIEDFGKAVLGKPI
+68 AIEDFGKTVLGKPI
-82 ELVSADSQNKADVAS
+82 ELISADSHNKADVA
-97 AKAREWIDQQHVDVL
+97 ANKAREWIDQQNVDVL
-112 MDLVPTNVAL
+112 MDLVPTNAAL

-138 GSASSTIS
+138 GSASSVIT
-146 NEKCTSTSAHWMYD
+146 NEKCTSTSVHWMYD

-196 VSEVVRAGGG
+196 VSDVVTAGGG
-206 RILGSVKHP
+206 KVLGSARHP
-215 LNSSDFSSFLL
+215 LNSNDFSSYLM
-226 QAQASKAKVIGL
+226 QAQASKAKVMGL
-238 ANAGGDTANAVKQA
+238 ANAGGDAVNAVKQA
-252 GEFGIAGKGS
+252 GEFGIAAKGMV
-262 LVAPLLMFI
+262 VAPLLMFI

-292 WDYNDDTR
+292 WDYNDGTR
-300 AWSRRFFA
+300 AWSKRFFA

-335 GTDETGAVMKKMRE
+335 GTDDTAAVLKKMRE
-349 MPISDVIIPKGT
+349 LPVNDVVIPKGT
-361 LRADGRVVH
+361 LRADGRMVH
-370 DMLLVQVKKPGE
+370 DMLLLQVKKPAE
-382 SKAPWD
+382 SKSPWD
-388 YYKVAAVIPAGE
+388 YYKVVDVIPGNE

-406 QSACPLLKK
+406 QSGCPLVKK

>member
-1 MVRLKNMTETKHMRV
+1 MKMK
-16 TQISL
+16 QISMAL
-21 AAAMLFAVMADATA
+21 ALLLGSIGSATA
-35 QVSNDVVKIGVITD
+35 QVSNDAVKIGVITD

-62 IVAARM
+62 IVAAKM
-68 AIEDFGKAVLGKPI
+68 AIEDFGKTVLGKPI
-82 ELVSADSQNKADVAS
+82 EILTADSQNKADVAS
-97 AKAREWIDQQHVDVL
+97 ARAREWIDQQNVDVL

-122 AVMDIAQQKN
+122 SVMEIAQQKN

-138 GSASSTIS
+138 GSASSTIT
-146 NEKCTSTSAHWMYD
+146 NEKCTNTSAHWMYD

-170 ALLKRGGDSW
+170 ALTKRGGDSW

-196 VSEVVRAGGG
+196 VSDVVTASGGKVV
-206 RILGSVKHP
+206 GSVKHP

-238 ANAGGDTANAVKQA
+238 ANAGGDTVNAVKQA
-252 GEFGIAGKGS
+252 GEYGIAGSGQ

-271 SDVHAIGLKYAQDMY
+271 SDVHAIGLKFSQDMY

-292 WDYNDDTR
+292 WDQNDATR
-300 AWSRRFFA
+300 AWSKRFFA
-308 IQKKMPTMAQAGMY
+308 VQKKMPTMAQAGMY
-322 SAVTH
+322 SAVMH
-327 YLKAVKAA
+327 YLKSVKAA

-349 MPISDVIIPKGT
+349 TQISDVIIPKGT

-370 DMLLVQVKKPGE
+370 DMLLLQVKKPSE

-388 YYKVAAVIPAGE
+388 YYKIIDTVPANE

-406 QSACPLLKK
+406 QSGCPLVKK